1 MAPAPKRP
9 PNRRGQGHL
18 LHGELIDAARGLLQ
32 TQPDSALSIRAVT
45 RAAGVTPQAFYLHF
59 PDIDA
64 LLYEVY
70 AREWAALRDAL
81 AAAGGRRPAGQLR
94 RAAHAYA
101 GFALDSPTRY
111 IALLGMRGQY
121 APAWDSRELP
131 ATIVFRFAADLIGAA
146 LGDAGRAGL
155 TEAQRQDV
163 TDRAI
168 GFIAALHGLV
178 SLKISKPLY
187 PWPLPRLID
196 QAVDHALQPRDHT
209 GTDTPSGS
217 ASNA

>member
-1 MAPAPKRP
+1 MCPARKRP
-9 PNRRGQGHL
+9 PNRRGEGHL
-18 LHGELIDAARGLLQ
+18 LRSELIEAARGLLQ
-32 TQPDSALSIRAVT
+32 TQPDSELSIRAVT
-45 RAAGVTPQAFYLHF
+45 RAARVTPQAFYLHF

-70 AREWAALRDAL
+70 AGEWAALRSSL
-81 AAAGGRRPAGQLR
+81 TAAAASGSGPADQLR
-94 RAAHAYA
+94 RAAHAYC

-131 ATIVFRFAADLIGAA
+131 ATAIFRFAADLIGAA
-146 LGDAGRAGL
+146 LDHPGSTGL
-155 TEAQRQDV
+155 TRAQQQDV

-168 GFIAALHGLV
+168 GLIAALHGQV
-178 SLKISKPLY
+178 SLAISKPLY

-196 QAVDHALQPRDHT
+196 QAVGHALQPRDQP
-209 GTDTPSGS
+209 GTDTTG
-217 ASNA
+217 